1 MTRSLA
7 GSVALL
13 SSSALAAAT
22 LCAQSLDRKV
32 SAVSDGLVQF
42 HFAARDGIC
51 GNGRNWL
58 RTDEDGW
65 YGSFNSETMRGE
77 GCATGPV
84 RVVITRANREVVKI
98 DTYAGPL
105 AVDPAAGQDLGAVPA
120 RDAVSYLLG
129 LASNLDGRPARE
141 ALFPAMLAD
150 SAPVTPALLQLAKDQ
165 SRPRDLRRSAV
176 SWASRRRAEPG
187 GVGAATVA
195 RALDQIVRDRSESE
209 SVRQQALSTI
219 AGFNRGEGIPVVM
232 GLANEND
239 QWLSRQAY
247 QAIARSGDPRAR
259 QFIREAVQRTGL
271 QDETRAT
278 LIRGLGDEYATGADL
293 KLLRDLYPKLD
304 SDREREA
311 LMSVVANAG
320 GRDNTEWLLRIAQS
334 QTESVQRRRRAISL
348 LARLDDPRVRD
359 ALKGMVER

>member
-1 MTRSLA
+1 MRHSIAGSIALA
-7 GSVALL
+7 GVL
-13 SSSALAAAT
+13 SITGPS
-22 LCAQSLDRKV
+22 LCAQSLERRI
-32 SAVSDGLVQF
+32 AAAGDGFVQF

-84 RVVITRANREVVKI
+84 RVVITRAGRDVVKI

-105 AVDPAAGQDLGAVPA
+105 FNDPSAGQDLGAVPA
-120 RDAVSYLLG
+120 RDAVSYLLV
-129 LASNLDGRPARE
+129 LASNVDGRPARE

-150 SAPVTPALLQLAKDQ
+150 SSPVTPTLLQLAKDQ
-165 SRPRDLRRSAV
+165 SRPRDLRRSAI
-176 SWASRRRAEPG
+176 SWASRRRAEAG
-187 GVGAATVA
+187 GVGAANVSK
-195 RALDQIVRDRSESE
+195 ALDQIVRDRNESE
-209 SVRQQALSTI
+209 SVRQHALSTI
-219 AGFNRGEGIPVVM
+219 GQFNRGEGIPVVM
-232 GLANEND
+232 GFVSETD

-247 QAIARSGDPRAR
+247 STIARSGDPRAR
-259 QFIREAVQRTGL
+259 QFIRDAVQRTGL
-271 QDETRAT
+271 ADETRST
-278 LIRGLGDEYATGADL
+278 LIHGLGDEYATGADF

-311 LMSVVANAG
+311 LMSVLASAG
-320 GRDNTEWLLRIAQS
+320 GRDNTEWLLKIAQS

-348 LARLDDPRVRD
+348 LTRLDDPRVRD
-359 ALKGMVER
+359 ALKGMIER